1 MTKLETLHN
10 QISKEQRRLEML
22 KNTKEIDADFLQEE
36 TKTAKNKIQELQ
48 KQFNKEYAYQNF

>member
-48 KQFNKEYAYQNF
+48 KQFNKEYAYQNL